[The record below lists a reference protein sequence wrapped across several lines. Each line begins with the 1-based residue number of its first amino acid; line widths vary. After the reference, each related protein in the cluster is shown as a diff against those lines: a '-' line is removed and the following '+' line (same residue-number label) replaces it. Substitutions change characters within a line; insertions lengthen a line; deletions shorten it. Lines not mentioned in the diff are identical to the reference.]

1 MLQPMQLYYVA
12 PIISTYYRAIT
23 SPSNNPLLLNYL
35 DYNALRLDYYKSLA
49 ILKDLTSRLLLFLIK
64 LLGYL

>member
-1 MLQPMQLYYVA
+1 MRLRHVA
-12 PIISTYYRAIT
+12 PTISTYYRRIT
-23 SPSNNPLLLNYL
+23 SPSNDPLLLDYL
-35 DYNALRLDYYKSLA
+35 DHDALRLDYYRLLI

>member
-1 MLQPMQLYYVA
+1 MQLRHVA
-12 PIISTYYRAIT
+12 PIISTYHRRIT
-23 SPSNNPLLLNYL
+23 SPNNNPLLLDYL
-35 DYNALRLDYYKSLA
+35 DYNAPRLDYYRLLA

>member
-1 MLQPMQLYYVA
+1 MQLHYVA
-12 PIISTYYRAIT
+12 PIISTYYRRIT
-23 SPSNNPLLLNYL
+23 SPSNNPLLLDYL
-35 DYNALRLDYYKSLA
+35 DHDALRLDYYRLLV

>member
-1 MLQPMQLYYVA
+1 MQLYYVA
-12 PIISTYYRAIT
+12 PIISTYYRRIT
-23 SPSNNPLLLNYL
+23 SLSNNPLLLDYL
-35 DYNALRLDYYKSLA
+35 NYNALRLDYYRILA